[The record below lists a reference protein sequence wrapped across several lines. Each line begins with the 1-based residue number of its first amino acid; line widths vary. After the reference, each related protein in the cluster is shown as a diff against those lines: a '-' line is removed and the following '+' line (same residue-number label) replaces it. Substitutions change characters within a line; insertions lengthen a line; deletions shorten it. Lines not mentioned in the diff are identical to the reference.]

1 MKPVNLTN
9 REMLLEIALQKS
21 LIAKNK
27 KRIRE
32 LDKILEF
39 CRNRI
44 KMLEGYE
51 SQLEG

>member
-9 REMLLEIALQKS
+9 RERLLEIALQKS

-44 KMLEGYE
+44 QMLEEEG
-51 SQLEG
+51 SLLEA